1 VAVKFDEF
9 LNLLSFPQRQ
19 MKVSSKR
26 DPIANL
32 NENFLS
38 KLQEVLIENL
48 PVDREE
54 LTTIEACLETYVK
67 HEEKLQSMV
76 KASVNMENFKKIHE
90 VMKEM

>member
-1 VAVKFDEF
+1 VALKFVELLNIFSF
-9 LNLLSFPQRQ
+9 LQRQ
-19 MKVSSKR
+19 MKISSKR

-38 KLQEVLIENL
+38 KLQEVLLENL
-48 PVDREE
+48 PVEREE

-67 HEEKLQSMV
+67 HEEKMQSMV
-76 KASVNMENFKKIHE
+76 NASVNMENFKKIHE